1 MKQSSTTTSS
11 LKPPGQSQATPRH
24 QLRQRSPQGQ
34 RGRSRKDKLVSP
46 NPPLP
51 LSLLE
56 RVRQSSLFVP
66 LLVLLGVLV
75 LGLLYSAIRISS
87 HTADYYPSHAPAP
100 PVRPAKKPRIG
111 RPGAPPDSN
120 PLERPESHSSTPGK
134 KQTIRVGEGEVE
146 EAIRSALEETWHLS
160 SSSQAVSHENE
171 MHEVSDED
179 SIRGEDNEGKERKQR
194 SLSELYEELDGLGI
208 SVDELNEVLQGAIGG
223 NL

>member
-1 MKQSSTTTSS
+1 M
-11 LKPPGQSQATPRH
+11 
-24 QLRQRSPQGQ
+24 
-34 RGRSRKDKLVSP
+34 
-46 NPPLP
+46 
-51 LSLLE
+51 
-56 RVRQSSLFVP
+56 
-66 LLVLLGVLV
+66 
-75 LGLLYSAIRISS
+75 
-87 HTADYYPSHAPAP
+87 
-100 PVRPAKKPRIG
+100 
-111 RPGAPPDSN
+111 
-120 PLERPESHSSTPGK
+120 
-134 KQTIRVGEGEVE
+134 GEGEVE